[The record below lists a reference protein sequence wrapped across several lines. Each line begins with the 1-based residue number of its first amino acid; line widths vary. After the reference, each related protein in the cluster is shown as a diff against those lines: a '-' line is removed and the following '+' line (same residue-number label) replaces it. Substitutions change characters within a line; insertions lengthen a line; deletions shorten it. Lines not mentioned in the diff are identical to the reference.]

1 MMMTEA
7 EGTADFVGVKIG
19 DILGRAVPSN
29 FLGAE
34 SRNYDK
40 MPLQVTNQA
49 IAKGTEVEIAF
60 TSSQFQSIV
69 SYQLG
74 LQVDQ
79 EALEILEFLPASGA
93 DLDNAIAGINRNEV
107 KISWY
112 HAAGNGLT
120 LTKDE
125 ALFTLKVRAKKDI
138 TNVGELLTVIKNFDS
153 EAHNQTQDVY
163 DFELVTTPTTLQTA
177 NFELY
182 QNQPNPFNATTNIA
196 FELPTSSTVE
206 LTVADQYGRIIQTVQ
221 QDFEQGTNQITLD
234 RNSMGAGIYYYTL
247 KSGDF
252 TATSVCLLLNKE

>member
-1 MMMTEA
+1 MDANCDNRFTTFDLFVLQQLVIGNIEEFPNCPSWIFVNAHQEFPEAFNETNVFPYESSYDMMMTEA
-7 EGTADFVGVKIG
+7 EGTAD
-19 DILGRAVPSN
+19 
-29 FLGAE
+29 
-34 SRNYDK
+34 
-40 MPLQVTNQA
+40 
-49 IAKGTEVEIAF
+49 
-60 TSSQFQSIV
+60 
-69 SYQLG
+69 LG

-120 LTKDE
+120 VTKDE

-153 EAHNQTQDVY
+153 
-163 DFELVTTPTTLQTA
+163 

-221 QDFEQGTNQITLD
+221 QDFEQGANQIKLD
-234 RNSMGAGIYYYTL
+234 RNGMGAGIYYYTL

-252 TATSVCLLLNKE
+252 TATKRMLIIE